1 MTTSFGAINKI
12 ELEGYERKLF
22 HVLNVTINSESLGDL
37 HTIEGNAFMYNTFN
51 WQYGHVMQDVIGQYE
66 IIRKKIPDL
75 KFAVII
81 SIDEFGKPEF
91 ANSVIESVVNHY
103 PDSILIHPSQ
113 KTTFK
118 NLYYIY
124 NRFMNI
130 LDDIESN
137 TETSVVDSDFH
148 SQLDAVKIVKAKF
161 KPKKHKHPIRKLY
174 ISRKIADKMYENPG
188 MEHYKEMRTLKNQH
202 ILEEYMISIGYEV
215 VYNEGMSLEEQAEL
229 YESASHIVTINGTG
243 AYNSIFCNLDTKI
256 VLLNIHTRFSWFF
269 DTLIREVGIKDVITI
284 PEFTNKTGLNYPI
297 LAEQLVEC
305 LKSIEDRL

>member
-37 HTIEGNAFMYNTFN
+37 HTIEGNAFIYNTFN

-75 KFAVII
+75 KFAVIVNTE
-81 SIDEFGKPEF
+81 EFGQPKF
-91 ANSVIESVVNHY
+91 GNKVIESVVSHY
-103 PDSILIHPSQ
+103 PDSIIIPPYQ

-124 NRFMNI
+124 NQFMNV
-130 LDDIESN
+130 LDDIDSN

-148 SQLDAVKIVKAKF
+148 SQLEAVKIIKAKF
-161 KPKKHKHPIRKLY
+161 KPNKHKHPIRKLY

-188 MEHYKEMRTLKNQH
+188 MEYYKEMRTLKNEH
-202 ILEEYMISIGYEV
+202 ILEDYMISLGYEV

-243 AYNSIFCNLDTKI
+243 AYNSIFCNLDAKI

-297 LAEQLVEC
+297 LVEQLVEC

>member
-12 ELEGYERKLF
+12 DLDGYERKLF

-81 SIDEFGKPEF
+81 DTDELGNPQFP
-91 ANSVIESVVNHY
+91 NTVIESVVNHY
-103 PDSILIHPSQ
+103 PDSIIIPPFQ

-130 LDDIESN
+130 LDNIESN

-148 SQLDAVKIVKAKF
+148 SQIDAVRIVKAKF
-161 KPKKHKHPIRKLY
+161 KPKKHKSPSRKLY
-174 ISRKIADKMYENPG
+174 ISRKIADKIYETPG
-188 MEHYKEMRTLKNQH
+188 LEYYKEMRTLKNEH
-202 ILEEYMISIGYEV
+202 ILEEYMMSIGYEV
-215 VYNEGMSLEEQAEL
+215 VYNEGLSLEEQAEL

-256 VLLNIHTRFSWFF
+256 VLLNIHTRFHWFF
-269 DTLIREVGIKDVITI
+269 DTLIKEVGIKDVTVV

-297 LAEQLVEC
+297 LVEQIIEC
-305 LKSIEDRL
+305 LKSIEDKL